1 VVEMWSLEFWK
12 FIFQTCFCRWG
23 DAPPE
28 KMRPNEVANLFFV
41 VLTPAILE
49 VDSRKL
55 SELTDRFG

>member
-1 VVEMWSLEFWK
+1 MVFRILEVYFLNL
-12 FIFQTCFCRWG
+12 FLSVG
-23 DAPPE
+23 DAHPR
-28 KMRPNEVANLFFV
+28 KTRLNEVANSFFV